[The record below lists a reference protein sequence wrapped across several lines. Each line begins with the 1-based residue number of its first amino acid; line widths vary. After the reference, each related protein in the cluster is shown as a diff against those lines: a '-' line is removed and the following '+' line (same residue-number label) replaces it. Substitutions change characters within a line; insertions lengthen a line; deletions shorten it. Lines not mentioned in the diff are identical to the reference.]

1 MIARADA
8 EREGEHA
15 MSMRKIMPLAGL
27 LVSLGCAHQETPPAA
42 PQSAQRELM
51 LDTRAVAE
59 KVDQYTR
66 EVRLRTMDGNEL
78 TVLAGPE
85 VRNLAQLSAGDMV
98 RLTYY
103 ERVAA
108 RMAEPGAGGPATTS
122 VVASGAPEG
131 SKPAGVFGA
140 TTDMVVEFLAYD
152 PATGVVTF
160 NTPDGVTQKVVVNPA
175 MRGFAAARRPGDRV
189 AVQLTNALAVS
200 IVETGG

>member
-1 MIARADA
+1 
-8 EREGEHA
+8 
-15 MSMRKIMPLAGL
+15 MSLRNIMPLAGL
-27 LVSLGCAHQETPPAA
+27 LVSLGCTHQETPPAA

-51 LDTRAVAE
+51 LDTRAVVE
-59 KVDQYTR
+59 NVDQSTR
-66 EVRLRTMDGNEL
+66 EVRLRTMDGKEL

-85 VRNLAQLSAGDMV
+85 VRNLAQVSAGDTV

-103 ERVAA
+103 ESVAA

-122 VVASGAPEG
+122 AVTGRAPEG
-131 SKPAGVFGA
+131 STPAGVVGA

-160 NTPDGVTQKVVVNPA
+160 KTPEGRTVQVMVNPA

-189 AVQLTNALAVS
+189 AVQLTNAVAAS